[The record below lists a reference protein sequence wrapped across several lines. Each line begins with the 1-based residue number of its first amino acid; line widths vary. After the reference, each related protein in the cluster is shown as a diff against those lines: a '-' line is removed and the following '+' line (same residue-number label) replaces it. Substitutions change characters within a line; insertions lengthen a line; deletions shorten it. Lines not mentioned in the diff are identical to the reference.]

1 MLIVTKYGPK
11 LAKIKSVKIPM
22 TLHFAMRLAKPN
34 STKRLVSYKF
44 SWLQSPKRPLR
55 GQSGVLEVN
64 LGTAHD
70 FFKKNEQKRQIKAVL
85 SIFENSQK

>member
-44 SWLQSPKRPLR
+44 SWLQSPKSPLG
-55 GQSGVLEVN
+55 GQSVVLEVN
-64 LGTAHD
+64 FGTAHN
-70 FFKKNEQKRQIKAVL
+70 FVKKNDKKT
-85 SIFENSQK
+85 SN